1 MPPDF
6 EAEFRLAEIGLTYKS
21 GRMTTSSP
29 TAAIC
34 LIGDELL
41 SGRTRDINVQQIA
54 GYLAPFGIPV
64 REVRIVADVQEDIVR
79 AVNALRERYTYV
91 FTTGGI
97 GPTHDDITADAIAAA
112 FGIGIDIHPH
122 VYDML
127 KARYDETGTEFTEA
141 RQRMARI
148 PDGASLIENPV
159 SGAPGF
165 QTGNVF
171 TLAGVPSIVQG
182 MLQDVGHRLEHGVVV
197 KSLTVRSAGLRE
209 GEIAERLAAL
219 SEEMEQVSLGSYPWF
234 RSMTDFGV
242 ALIARSTDEEALRK
256 AGEKLVALVTEVG
269 RESEMI
275 EGEAS

>member
-1 MPPDF
+1 M
-6 EAEFRLAEIGLTYKS
+6 TKS
-21 GRMTTSSP
+21 P
-29 TAAIC
+29 VTAAIC

-54 GYLAPFGIPV
+54 GFLGPYGIPV
-64 REVRIVADVQEDIVR
+64 EEVRIVPDIQARIVE
-79 AVNALRERYTYV
+79 AVNTLRERYTYV

-112 FGIGIDIHPH
+112 FGVSIEKHPE
-122 VYDML
+122 VMAML
-127 KARYDETGTEFTEA
+127 QARYDEMGTEFTEP

-182 MLQDVGHRLEHGVVV
+182 MLQDIGHRLEKGVPVR
-197 KSLTVRSAGLRE
+197 SITVRSGGLRE
-209 GEIAERLAAL
+209 GDVAEKL
-219 SEEMEQVSLGSYPWF
+219 SSLDAEFEDVSFGSYPWF
-234 RSMTDFGV
+234 RSVTDHGV
-242 ALIARSTDEEALRK
+242 ALIARATDENKLRT
-256 AGEKLVALVTEVG
+256 ASERLVALVSEAGRDSEV
-269 RESEMI
+269 I

>member
-1 MPPDF
+1 
-6 EAEFRLAEIGLTYKS
+6 
-21 GRMTTSSP
+21 MTTPSI

-41 SGRTRDINVQQIA
+41 SGRTRDINTQHIA
-54 GYLAPFGIPV
+54 GYLAPYGIPV
-64 REVRIVADVQEDIVR
+64 REVRIVPDEQDRIVE

-112 FGIGIDIHPH
+112 FGVDIGHHPE
-122 VYDML
+122 VFAML
-127 KARYDETGTEFTEA
+127 KARYDEAGTEFTEA

-148 PDGASLIENPV
+148 PHGASLIENPV

-182 MLQDVGHRLEHGVVV
+182 MLQDIGRRLERGVVV
-197 KSLTVRSAGLRE
+197 KSITVRSAGLRE
-209 GEIAERLAAL
+209 GDIAEKLSAL
-219 SEEMEQVSLGSYPWF
+219 NDEFDGVNFGSYPWF
-234 RSMTDFGV
+234 RSITDHGV
-242 ALIARSTDEEALRK
+242 ALIARSTDADKLK
-256 AGEKLVALVTEVG
+256 AAGERLVAIVSGVG
-269 RESEMI
+269 GESEFI
-275 EGEAS
+275 EGESS

>member
-1 MPPDF
+1 
-6 EAEFRLAEIGLTYKS
+6 
-21 GRMTTSSP
+21 MTHP

-54 GYLAPFGIPV
+54 AYLAPYGIPV
-64 REVRIVADVQEDIVR
+64 REVRIVPDEQDRIVE
-79 AVNALRERYTYV
+79 AVNTLRERYTYV

-112 FGIGIDIHPH
+112 FGVGIGKHAE
-122 VYDML
+122 VMAML
-127 KARYDETGTEFTEA
+127 QARYDEMGTEFTEA

-148 PDGASLIENPV
+148 PEGASLIENPV

-182 MLQDVGHRLEHGVVV
+182 MLQDIGDRLEHGVVIHSV
-197 KSLTVRSAGLRE
+197 TIRAPGLRE
-209 GEIAERLAAL
+209 GDVAEKLSQIA
-219 SEEMEQVSLGSYPWF
+219 SEADGINIGSYPWF
-234 RSMTDFGV
+234 RSIGDNGV
-242 ALIARSTDEEALRK
+242 S
-256 AGEKLVALVTEVG
+256 LVARGADQDALEKMKWQLIELAKAAGSAPELV
-269 RESEMI
+269 
-275 EGEAS
+275 EGEGS

>member
-1 MPPDF
+1 
-6 EAEFRLAEIGLTYKS
+6 
-21 GRMTTSSP
+21 MTTP
-29 TAAIC
+29 NAAIC

-54 GYLAPFGIPV
+54 GFLRPFGIPV
-64 REVRIVADVQEDIVR
+64 EEVRIVPDIQSRIVE
-79 AVNALRERYTYV
+79 AVNALREGYTYV

-112 FGIGIDIHPH
+112 FGVGIDKHPE
-122 VYDML
+122 VMAML
-127 KARYDETGTEFTEA
+127 QARYDEMGTEFTEA

-182 MLQDVGHRLEHGVVV
+182 MLQDVGHRLEHGRVVNA
-197 KSLTVRSAGLRE
+197 KTVRVPGLRE
-209 GEIAERLAAL
+209 GDIAETLSAL
-219 SEEMEQVSLGSYPWF
+219 DKDFDEVSFGSYPWF
-234 RSMTDFGV
+234 RSVSDHGV
-242 ALIARSTDEEALRK
+242 SLIARSADDDALAQATDRLIELAK
-256 AGEKLVALVTEVG
+256 SAGGQGEL
-269 RESEMI
+269 I
-275 EGEAS
+275 EGEAG

>member
-1 MPPDF
+1 
-6 EAEFRLAEIGLTYKS
+6 
-21 GRMTTSSP
+21 MTKTP
-29 TAAIC
+29 VTAAVC

-54 GYLAPFGIPV
+54 GYLAPLGIPV
-64 REVRIVADVQEDIVR
+64 REVRIVPDEQDCIVE
-79 AVNALRERYTYV
+79 AVNALRSAYSYV

-112 FGIGIDIHPH
+112 FGVGIGHHPE
-122 VYDML
+122 VFTDL
-127 KARYDETGTEFTEA
+127 QARYDKMGTEFTEA

-148 PDGASLIENPV
+148 PHGASLIENPV

-182 MLQDVGHRLEHGVVV
+182 MLQDVGHRLEHGEVVR
-197 KSLTVRSAGLRE
+197 SITVRSSGLRE
-209 GEIAERLAAL
+209 GDIAEQLSAL
-219 SEEMEQVSLGSYPWF
+219 NEELDGVSLGSYPWF
-234 RSMTDFGV
+234 RSVTDHGV
-242 ALIARSTDEEALRK
+242 ALIARSTDQDKLK
-256 AGEKLVALVTEVG
+256 TAGERLVALVSEAG
-269 RESEMI
+269 RESELL